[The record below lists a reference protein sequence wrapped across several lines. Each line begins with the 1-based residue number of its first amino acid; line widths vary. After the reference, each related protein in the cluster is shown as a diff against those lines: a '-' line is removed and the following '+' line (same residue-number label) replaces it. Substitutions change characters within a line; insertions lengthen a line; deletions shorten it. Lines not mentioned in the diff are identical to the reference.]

1 MFNQVIIHAA
11 SAYRGEADFHLKKFI
26 ESERLSNILPQ
37 ITKMRRAIRIDR
49 SVDLLRSR
57 AAANTASPY
66 LCSSCSY
73 QTSSFSTSSSRP
85 ADKKITLTEKV
96 RRKIWGTDQPPG
108 LEDPYGNA
116 SVLDRT
122 NKRAQ
127 EQDMAPRSAVHIAE
141 LDPSYVPAA
150 TWDGLE
156 RVGGFGRW
164 WKENWDPDHRFEG
177 FLPRDTTTDQ
187 NAIVDA
193 LRRAIVEVFA
203 LRKAG
208 MSLSEVSKSISTWDP
223 TEHVQI
229 LPSTTGATLQFSQEV
244 TLDMIIQSLSPAA
257 TDETDETAVKGNP
270 SESEAEVAADRSSA
284 DPLHPE
290 QSAEVDE
297 TAVKGNPSES
307 EADVA
312 ADRSTVDP
320 LHRDMPHDVDETAA
334 KGNPS
339 ESEANVAADR
349 STVDPN
355 TSNKSSEH
363 SSKTS
368 PISPKTYADA
378 IEPRDAAWLEISL
391 ENPDVKF
398 AVSAISLDSFPFS

>member
-1 MFNQVIIHAA
+1 MFIRSSSNAA
-11 SAYRGEADFHLKKFI
+11 SAQTGRSRLSSQKFI
-26 ESERLSNILPQ
+26 ASERLSDILPPT
-37 ITKMRRAIRIDR
+37 TKMRRAIRIDR
-49 SVDLLRSR
+49 TVDLLRSR

-85 ADKKITLTEKV
+85 ADKKIPFTEKV

-108 LEDPYGNA
+108 LEDPYSNA
-116 SVLDRT
+116 TVLDRT
-122 NKRAQ
+122 EKMGQ
-127 EQDMAPRSAVHIAE
+127 EQEMAPRSALPVAE

-150 TWDGLE
+150 TWDELE
-156 RVGGFGRW
+156 SVGGFGRW
-164 WKENWDPDHRFEG
+164 WKEKWDPDHGFEG

-203 LRKAG
+203 LREAG
-208 MSLSEVSKSISTWDP
+208 MSLSEVSKTISMWDP

-244 TLDMIIQSLSPAA
+244 TLDMVIQSLSPA

-270 SESEAEVAADRSSA
+270 SESEAEVAADRSSV
-284 DPLHPE
+284 DPLQPE

-320 LHRDMPHDVDETAA
+320 LHREMPHGVDETAA

-355 TSNKSSEH
+355 ASNKSSEH
-363 SSKTS
+363 SSRAG

-378 IEPRDAAWLEISL
+378 IEPRDAPWLEISL
-391 ENPDVKF
+391 ENPEVKF
-398 AVSAISLDSFPFS
+398 AVSTISLDSFPFS